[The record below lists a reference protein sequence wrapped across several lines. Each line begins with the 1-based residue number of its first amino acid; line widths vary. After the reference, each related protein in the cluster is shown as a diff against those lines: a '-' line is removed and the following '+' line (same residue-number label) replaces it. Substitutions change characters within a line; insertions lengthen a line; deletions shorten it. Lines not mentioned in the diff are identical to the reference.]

1 MYRLIALFC
10 LLSYI
15 VLNVNDQD
23 EQTILFSKKGDAGLM
38 KISKEVIGKKTFFIF
53 DYEDRTEKFYT
64 DKKPIKIPSSSVKG
78 LLTKTP
84 RELRVL
90 EKKEIDNNLE
100 KSKTEGKV
108 KVLLSINDLFPE
120 IYLLEKLNDSEYL
133 KYRVYWDH

>member
-1 MYRLIALFC
+1 
-10 LLSYI
+10 
-15 VLNVNDQD
+15 
-23 EQTILFSKKGDAGLM
+23 M